1 MASNSAKKSKNE
13 YPRKNV
19 QVVQGKTEQETWRNL
34 AGMAIAPEFA
44 AHRVISASED
54 GSGLNNQ
61 IDVPELLSVL
71 RERAE
76 NTSVGDHEHTE
87 AMLINQSIA
96 LQSLFARLT
105 EKAMAAEYMKT
116 FETYMRLAL
125 RAQSQ
130 CRSTLETL
138 SNIKNP
144 PIVYAKQ
151 ANIAQGHQQVNNFTE
166 TQEIE
171 KEPNQLSEI
180 ENELCKNGRTPRI
193 TQTDD
198 PALETLGEINRSK
211 VRRG

>member
-1 MASNSAKKSKNE
+1 MTQKTEKKSKTE
-13 YPRKNV
+13 FPRKNV
-19 QVVQGKTEQETWRNL
+19 QVEQGKTEQETWRNL
-34 AGMAIAPEFA
+34 AEVAIAPEFS
-44 AHRVISASED
+44 AHRVISASEGD
-54 GSGLNNQ
+54 SGLNNQ

-76 NTSVGDHEHTE
+76 SASVGDIKHTE
-87 AMLINQSIA
+87 AMLINQAVA

-138 SNIKNP
+138 SSIKNP

-151 ANIAQGHQQVNNFTE
+151 ANIAQGHQQVNNFEE

-171 KEPNQLSEI
+171 NEPHQLSEV

-193 TQTDD
+193 TQTND